1 MDAPRSAPIA
11 FAHRGARAQA
21 PDNTVEAF
29 VLARRLGATGLES
42 DVWVTADG
50 VAVLDH
56 DGVARSGLGEQP
68 IPEVCRRDLPAH
80 IPSLADLYAA
90 CGSDYALSL
99 DVKDVGA
106 IRPVLDVAEQ
116 TGADGKL
123 WLCHHDW
130 RMVASWRRLSSDVLL
145 VDSTHVR
152 AMREGPE
159 RRAAQLADAG
169 INAVNLHHS
178 EWTADLTAL
187 FHHHGILAFGWDAQ
201 HDRTLDSL
209 LEMGID
215 AVYSDY
221 VDRMNGAVARFHLRA
236 AGDAGG
242 GGHR

>member
-1 MDAPRSAPIA
+1 M
-11 FAHRGARAQA
+11 
-21 PDNTVEAF
+21 
-29 VLARRLGATGLES
+29 ES

-56 DGVARSGLGEQP
+56 DGVVRCGLREQP
-68 IPEVCRRDLPAH
+68 ISEVCRRDLPAH

-90 CGSDYALSL
+90 CGTDYPLSL

-116 TGADGKL
+116 NGAGGKL

-130 RMVASWRRLSSDVLL
+130 RMVASWRQLSSDVLL
-145 VDSTHVR
+145 VDSTHLR

-169 INAVNLHHS
+169 IDAVNMHHS

-201 HDRTLDSL
+201 HHRILDSL

-221 VDRMNGAVARFHLRA
+221 VDRMNDAMSRFHLRA
-236 AGDAGG
+236 ARDAGG
-242 GGHR
+242 DHR